1 MRSFVQRRL
10 PFAILGFAA
19 VLSGRALAQSA
30 PQGAPENRLESAAID
45 ALISKANETPQETE
59 EITVEGERRGDVLA
73 RYRLEMTQ
81 ARDHIVDVFNR
92 VNTKD
97 DTDVKCRDEKPT
109 GTRMGHSVC
118 RSKAEDK
125 VAASASNDF
134 LRSLFRGTN
143 LGIAQDG
150 RTPHIARTNANP
162 GTAGAAGAQT
172 EGSAA
177 EARAKAEL
185 EAEMRKMMAQ
195 NRELY
200 RAVVKYVEVRDE
212 YNKVRDGSDVAAAD

>member
-1 MRSFVQRRL
+1 MQRRL
-10 PFAILGFAA
+10 PFALLALAA
-19 VLSGRALAQSA
+19 ALSGRALAQPA
-30 PQGAPENRLESAAID
+30 PNGAADNQLESAAID
-45 ALISKANETPQETE
+45 ALISKANETPEKTE
-59 EITVEGERRGDVLA
+59 EITVEGQRRGDVLA

-97 DTDVKCRDEKPT
+97 DTDVKCRNEKPT
-109 GTRMGHSVC
+109 GTRMGHSIC
-118 RSKAEDK
+118 RSKSEDR
-125 VAASASNDF
+125 ADSSASSEF

-172 EGSAA
+172 GAAA
-177 EARAKAEL
+177 EEDRARAEL

-212 YNKVRDGSDVAAAD
+212 YNKVRDGGDATAAD